1 MRVIMDTAASLQG
14 KCHLHCLYE
23 DPFPWGMNADFGDL
37 VVGGH
42 LENVCDGVTKQTT
55 ELKQTTL
62 TQRDVFWDSL
72 GWQEV

>member
-55 ELKQTTL
+55 
-62 TQRDVFWDSL
+62 
-72 GWQEV
+72 